1 MFNEICDLS
10 PIYNGL
16 DWDRID
22 KGEYQWPV
30 PHKDHAGTPVLHEG
44 EFINGR
50 GLFSIVRYR
59 DPCETIDDQFPVWL
73 TTGRRL
79 ESYHTRTQTGRS
91 AGIDYLLPEE
101 TLEVHPADVQALGLC
116 DGGWCTMS
124 SRRGSVKIK
133 VESTEKSPRGT
144 VFSSFSFSD
153 VPVNILTGAGYDPVT
168 DTAELKVCP
177 VKLEPA

>member
-1 MFNEICDLS
+1 MLLHASHACASLGSSGRPKPGVLPAAAAE
-10 PIYNGL
+10 
-16 DWDRID
+16 
-22 KGEYQWPV
+22 
-30 PHKDHAGTPVLHEG
+30 PHFELVHIPKNAGTELE
-44 EFINGR
+44 EA
-50 GLFSIVRYR
+50 GLA
-59 DPCETIDDQFPVWL
+59 
-73 TTGRRL
+73 
-79 ESYHTRTQTGRS
+79 
-91 AGIDYLLPEE
+91 AGFRWGAYKWE
-101 TLEVHPADVQALGLC
+101 GLC
-116 DGGWCTMS
+116 DGGWCIMS